1 MKLQKEVAAREAGEK
16 PGGELVLEDAEGGM
30 HFKEGGE
37 RQCPV
42 RHRVEWGRAAR
53 FTKNALEDFT
63 REPPPGCGGLRTAWT
78 EHVGA
83 LGRDPSS
90 K

>member
-1 MKLQKEVAAREAGEK
+1 MSSAPQSKEWE
-16 PGGELVLEDAEGGM
+16 
-30 HFKEGGE
+30 
-37 RQCPV
+37 
-42 RHRVEWGRAAR
+42 RAAR

-63 REPPPGCGGLRTAWT
+63 REPPPGCGGLQTAWA

-83 LGRDPSS
+83 LGRDASG